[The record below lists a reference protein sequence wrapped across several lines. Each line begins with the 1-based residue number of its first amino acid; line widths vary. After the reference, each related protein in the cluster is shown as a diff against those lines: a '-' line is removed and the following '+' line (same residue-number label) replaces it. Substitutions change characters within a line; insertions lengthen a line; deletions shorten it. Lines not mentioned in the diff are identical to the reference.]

1 MTTTEIKR
9 ELHNYIE
16 IGNDDF
22 VEWLYKVV
30 REQLY
35 QMEMDR
41 MIEEA
46 EEDIR
51 AGRVYS
57 SEEIEK
63 MIKDWRK

>member
-1 MTTTEIKR
+1 
-9 ELHNYIE
+9 
-16 IGNDDF
+16 
-22 VEWLYKVV
+22 
-30 REQLY
+30 
-35 QMEMDR
+35 